1 MEQTLLDMR
10 YGAESLVD
18 INKLHELDDKNSRSV
33 LHSEVGRAYTDQLV
47 TMIKKGF
54 VAGPFP
60 EPPIENLRIN
70 SLFAVNQADKY
81 RPILNLSKP
90 EGNAYNEAI
99 IPHKIRKVSMS
110 TARQVANTIYNMGP
124 NSVLSK
130 VDHVSAYKL
139 VPVHPD
145 HYFLQGF
152 RWLGMIFIEVRLIFG
167 SISSVPKYDN
177 FHDMFS
183 DLVRIK
189 SNTDLQTVHRTLDD
203 QIHINSSIEAS
214 ESFIN
219 TYLEMAK
226 RINLPLAD
234 TNGDDKAFLY
244 RTEGTIL
251 GVYFD
256 TKTMTWTYNE
266 RKRLTHMKVL
276 QDVLNSP
283 SVTLNQFQKVAGVI
297 NTLVLLCPPLKYF
310 RTPLI
315 EQLSEAY
322 ESSPQVLSASSEVML
337 HFWLHVFHDLKFGFP
352 IPKTMPHPPLKAIT
366 FITDAAGFPDPE
378 RVPSF
383 DVGVGAV
390 GYYQPLQ
397 SIFYVGQALWPPAF
411 VCSSD
416 IKQKLFGRKTT
427 LLEAIGLLLPICH
440 RFQQVK
446 NHHVILLVDNL
457 PTVWAFKKGRSK
469 TDVYSSVI
477 ISALQF
483 LAVSL
488 ECKLYVQ
495 HCPRLSSKPAIMADL
510 LSRTDPKGLNLVQKW
525 HSDLTTG
532 WPSSLVA
539 WFQQPSEDW
548 FLGEK
553 ILQDLLST

>member
-18 INKLHELDDKNSRSV
+18 ISQLHDLDDKNSRSV
-33 LHSEVGRAYTDQLV
+33 LHTEVGRAYTDQLV

-54 VAGPFP
+54 VAGPFLESP
-60 EPPIENLRIN
+60 VENLRIN

-90 EGNAYNEAI
+90 EGNSYNEAI

-110 TARQVANTIYNMGP
+110 TPRQVADTIYKMGR

-130 VDHVSAYKL
+130 VDHVSAYKQ

-152 RWLGMIFIEVRLIFG
+152 RWLGMLFIEVRLIFG

-189 SNTDLQTVHRTLDD
+189 SNTDVQTLHRTLDD

-214 ESFIN
+214 ESFVN

-234 TNGDDKAFLY
+234 TNGKDKAFLY
-244 RTEGTIL
+244 RTEGTVL

-256 TKTMTWTYNE
+256 TKAMTWTYNDQ
-266 RKRLTHMKVL
+266 KRLTHMKII
-276 QDVLNSP
+276 QDVIISP
-283 SVTLNQFQKVAGVI
+283 SVTLEQFQKVAGVI
-297 NTLVLLCPPLKYF
+297 NTLVLLCPQLKYF
-310 RTPLI
+310 RTPII

-322 ESSPQVLSASSEVML
+322 GSSPQVLSASSETTL
-337 HFWLHVFHDLKFGFP
+337 HFWLHVFHDLQFGFP

-366 FITDAAGFPDPE
+366 FITDAAGLSDPDHP
-378 RVPSF
+378 PSF

-390 GYYQPLQ
+390 GYNQPYQD
-397 SIFYVGQALWPPAF
+397 IFYVGQALWPPVF
-411 VCSSD
+411 VCSTD
-416 IKQKLFGRKTT
+416 IRRKLFGRKTT
-427 LLEAIGLLLPICH
+427 LLEAIGLLLPIFH
-440 RFQQVK
+440 NYQQIQ

-457 PTVWAFKKGRSK
+457 PTVWAYKKGRSK
-469 TDVYSSVI
+469 SDVYTSVI

-483 LAVSL
+483 LVISL
-488 ECKLYVQ
+488 ECKLYVH
-495 HCPRLSSKPAIMADL
+495 HCPRLSSKPAVMADL
-510 LSRTDPKGLNLVQKW
+510 LTRTDPKGLQLVQKW
-525 HSDLTTG
+525 HSRITTG
-532 WPSSLVA
+532 WPKSLIS
-539 WFQQPSEDW
+539 WFNNPTEDW
-548 FLGEK
+548 NLGPK
-553 ILQDLLST
+553 LLQDLRFN